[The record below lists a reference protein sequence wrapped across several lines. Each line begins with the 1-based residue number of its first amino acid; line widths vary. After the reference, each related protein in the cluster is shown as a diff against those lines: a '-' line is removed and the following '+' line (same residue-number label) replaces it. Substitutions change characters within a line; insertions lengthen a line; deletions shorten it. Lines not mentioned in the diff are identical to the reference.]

1 MSKLYEGLF
10 IFPEYM
16 DDDKLEQSIENVK
29 EELIKLN
36 GILRNSAKI
45 GKKYFSRTLNKNKSG
60 HYVVLIFSIDG
71 DKIDSLKERLKLGT
85 DVFRYQFTV
94 VNESEI
100 ISSEG

>member
-10 IFPEYM
+10 IFPESM
-16 DDDKLEQSIENVK
+16 DDDKLEQSIKNVE

-45 GKKYFSRTLNKNKSG
+45 GKKYFSRALNKNKSG